1 MNRKRIITIA
11 VVVIVVVGAFF
22 GFRALSG
29 RAQNAA
35 ADDFQ
40 TEIAQ
45 ISSLEAYVGG
55 TGTVHSNQ
63 NVTLTW
69 ETSGTVEVVNVVL
82 GDEVTEG
89 DVLASLYTYSL
100 PQNVILAQADLV
112 SAEDALEDFY
122 DSYGPL
128 ALALAEQ
135 KVANARDA
143 LEDAEDEWEG
153 IHYTGTD
160 EEIEDAREA
169 FWNAQDALDA
179 VEEQF
184 GKNSNRYRLAYQAYA
199 SALAH
204 YNYVSG
210 NTVDEIKEAQ
220 YAAALEVATQ
230 ELADAEAE
238 YERLLAGPNPADIA
252 AAEARV
258 AAAEATLEQAWI
270 KSPISGVITLVEP
283 MVGDQVSMGALAFR
297 VDDLS
302 RLLVDVQIS
311 EVDINRI
318 SVGQRALLSF
328 DAILD
333 EEYSGEVVEVSPVGT
348 IDQGLVNFQVT
359 IELLDADELIR
370 PGMTAAVNIRVEQ
383 LEDVLLVPNRAVRAV
398 EGQRVVYIVAE
409 DGMPEMVEIELGA
422 TSDMYSEVIG
432 GELSA
437 GDEIIL
443 NPSTSFFGMMEGG
456 PGGGPFGGN

>member
-11 VVVIVVVGAFF
+11 VVVIVAVGAFF

-35 ADDFQ
+35 ADGFQ
-40 TEIAQ
+40 TEIAG
-45 ISSLEAYVGG
+45 IGSLEAYVGG

-69 ETSGTVEVVNVVL
+69 ESSGTVESVNVAL

-89 DVLASLYTYSL
+89 EVLASLYTYSL
-100 PQNVILAQADLV
+100 PQNVILAEADLV
-112 SAEDALEDFY
+112 SAQDALDDFY
-122 DSYGPL
+122 DSFGPL
-128 ALALAEQ
+128 AVALAEQ
-135 KVANARDA
+135 KVANSRDA

-160 EEIEDAREA
+160 EEIAKARER
-169 FWNAQDALDA
+169 FWDAQDALDLA
-179 VEEQF
+179 KENF
-184 GKNSNRYRLAYQAYA
+184 STNSYQYRVVYQSYA

-238 YERLLAGPNPADIA
+238 YERLLAGPNSADIA

-270 KSPISGVITLVEP
+270 KAPIGGVITLVEP
-283 MVGDQVSMGALAFR
+283 MAGDQVSMGSPAFR
-297 VDDLS
+297 VDDFS

-318 SVGQRALLSF
+318 TIGQKAILSF
-328 DAILD
+328 DAILAV
-333 EEYSGEVVEVSPVGT
+333 EYTGEVVEVSPVGT

-359 IELLDADELIR
+359 IELLDADELIK

-383 LEDVLLVPNRAVRAV
+383 LEDVLLVPNRAVRV
-398 EGQRVVYIVAE
+398 VDGQRVVYILTNSP
-409 DGMPEMVEIELGA
+409 MPELVEIELGA
-422 TSDMYSEVIG
+422 TSDLYSEVVG

-443 NPSTSFFGMMEGG
+443 NPSTSFFGMGEGG